1 MYGSSGGDLINSG
14 IMPDRRTEPRR
25 MAVSDNQQSRG
36 FYSGAALVIA
46 AVMFVGF
53 SRNYYLRAWLG
64 TRVISFMVHVH
75 GLVMTAWVVLFVT
88 QTLLIAKH
96 RVDLHRKLG
105 IFGAGLAA
113 VVLGLGVF
121 TIIHSIERRK
131 PDADSTLFIELFV
144 AFDGI
149 SLLVFAGLVTAGVLY
164 RRRREIHKRLML
176 IAMISLLPPAY
187 GRLIANVS
195 HDNVEWLV
203 LGMMYASALSC
214 LLVDAWRHRRVHP
227 AFAIGVALVIASNQ
241 LTYFAQIYSP

>member
-1 MYGSSGGDLINSG
+1 
-14 IMPDRRTEPRR
+14 
-25 MAVSDNQQSRG
+25 MAVADRKESRV
-36 FYSGAALVIA
+36 FYSGAALAIA
-46 AVMFVGF
+46 AVMFAGF

-64 TRVISFMVHVH
+64 TRVITFMVHIH

-88 QTLLIAKH
+88 QTFLIARH
-96 RVDLHRKLG
+96 RVDFHRTLG

-113 VVLGLGVF
+113 VVVGLGVF
-121 TIIHSIERRK
+121 TITHSIERQQRG
-131 PDADSTLFIELFV
+131 ADSTLFMELFV

-149 SLLVFAGLVTAGVLY
+149 SLFVFAGLVLAGILY

-187 GRLIANVS
+187 GRLVANVM
-195 HDNVEWLV
+195 HDKVELLV

-227 AFAIGVALVIASNQ
+227 AFAIGSALVIASNQ
-241 LTYFAQIYSP
+241 LTYFAQTYAP

>member
-1 MYGSSGGDLINSG
+1 M
-14 IMPDRRTEPRR
+14 
-25 MAVSDNQQSRG
+25 
-36 FYSGAALVIA
+36 GAALAIA
-46 AVMFVGF
+46 GVMFVGF
-53 SRNYYLRAWLG
+53 ARNYYLRAWLG
-64 TRVISFMVHVH
+64 TRVISFIVHAH

-88 QTLLIAKH
+88 QALLIAKH

-113 VVLGLGVF
+113 VVLTLGVF
-121 TIIHSIERRK
+121 TIIHSIERQK
-131 PDADSTLFIELFV
+131 PDADSTLFMELFV

-149 SLLVFAGLVTAGVLY
+149 SLLVFAGLVMAGVLY

-187 GRLIANVS
+187 GRLIANVT
-195 HDNVEWLV
+195 HDNVELLV

-227 AFAIGVALVIASNQ
+227 AFAIGCALVIASNQ
-241 LTYFAQIYSP
+241 LTYFAQTYTP

>member
-1 MYGSSGGDLINSG
+1 M
-14 IMPDRRTEPRR
+14 
-25 MAVSDNQQSRG
+25 
-36 FYSGAALVIA
+36 GAALAIA
-46 AVMFVGF
+46 GVMFVGF
-53 SRNYYLRAWLG
+53 ARNYYLRAWLG
-64 TRVISFMVHVH
+64 TRVISFMVHLH

-105 IFGAGLAA
+105 FFGAGLAA

-121 TIIHSIERRK
+121 TIIHSIERQK
-131 PDADSTLFIELFV
+131 PDANSSLFIELFV
-144 AFDGI
+144 AFDCI

-187 GRLIANVS
+187 GRLIANVT

>member
-1 MYGSSGGDLINSG
+1 
-14 IMPDRRTEPRR
+14 MPDRRTEPPRI
-25 MAVSDNQQSRG
+25 AVAGNPRSRG
-36 FYSGAALVIA
+36 FYSGAALAIA

-64 TRVISFMVHVH
+64 TRVITFMVHVH
-75 GLVMTAWVVLFVT
+75 GLVMTAWVLLFVT
-88 QTLLIAKH
+88 QTLLIARH
-96 RVDLHRKLG
+96 RMDLHRNLG

-121 TIIHSIERRK
+121 TITRSIERQN
-131 PDADSTLFIELFV
+131 PGADSTIFMELFA

-149 SLLVFAGLVTAGVLY
+149 SLLVFAGLAFAGILY

-187 GRLIANVS
+187 GRLIANVT
-195 HDNVEWLV
+195 HDNVELLV

-227 AFAIGVALVIASNQ
+227 AFAIGAALVIASNQ
-241 LTYFAQIYSP
+241 LTYFAQIYTP

>member
-25 MAVSDNQQSRG
+25 MAVSDDQQSRG
-36 FYSGAALVIA
+36 LYAGAALAIA

-121 TIIHSIERRK
+121 TIIHSIERQK
-131 PDADSTLFIELFV
+131 PDADSTLFMELFV

-149 SLLVFAGLVTAGVLY
+149 SLLVFAGLVLAGLLY
-164 RRRREIHKRLML
+164 RQRRAIHKRLML

-187 GRLIANVS
+187 GRLIANFT
-195 HDNVEWLV
+195 HDNVELLV

-227 AFAIGVALVIASNQ
+227 AFAIGCALVIASNQ
-241 LTYFAQIYSP
+241 LTYFAQLIT

>member
-1 MYGSSGGDLINSG
+1 MHGSSGGDLTHCG

-25 MAVSDNQQSRG
+25 MAVADNHPSRG
-36 FYSGAALVIA
+36 FYSGAALAIA

-64 TRVISFMVHVH
+64 TRVITFMVHVH
-75 GLVMTAWVVLFVT
+75 GLVMTAWVLLFVT
-88 QTLLIAKH
+88 QTLLIARH
-96 RVDLHRKLG
+96 RVDLHRNLG

-113 VVLGLGVF
+113 VVFGLGVF
-121 TIIHSIERRK
+121 TITHSIERQK
-131 PDADSTLFIELFV
+131 PGADSTTFLELFV

-149 SLLVFAGLVTAGVLY
+149 SLLVFAGLVLAGVLY

-187 GRLIANVS
+187 GRLIANVT
-195 HDNVEWLV
+195 HDNVELWV

-227 AFAIGVALVIASNQ
+227 AFAIGVALVIAANQ